1 VKNSFI
7 YDLPV
12 DYSVDYPCDGEC
24 TLTSICRCLKIINQ
38 RVSKVDISI
47 LSHRF
52 FKDIFLN
59 DRDMKIKSIL
69 FDSDSSE
76 IELYFINRIL
86 SINKVWMSEEWEVIV
101 ENSYYGEEVTEI
113 SLNEILFTKVLEQCK
128 KVFSLVSIDEKVKF
142 VLELEYKEL
151 PNFIKSSSFRLIE
164 IDRSKINPTNQKHLE
179 SVSEKDLSFYSEK
192 SYDVPR
198 GIVKKNGDVYTI
210 IDGYHRIS
218 QYRSKKIK
226 VFEAYE
232 I

>member
-24 TLTSICRCLKIINQ
+24 TSTSICRCLKIINQ

-86 SINKVWMSEEWEVIV
+86 SINKVWMPEEWKVIV
-101 ENSYYGEEVTEI
+101 ENSYYGEEVVET
-113 SLNEILFTKVLEQCK
+113 SLNERLFTKVLEQCK
-128 KVFSLVSIDEKVKF
+128 KVFSLGSIDEKIKF

-164 IDRSKINPTNQKHLE
+164 IDKSKIKFTNQKHLE
-179 SVSEKDLSFYSEK
+179 SVLEKDLSFYSEK
-192 SYDVPR
+192 NYDVPR
-198 GIVKKNGDVYTI
+198 GVVKKNGDIYTI

-218 QYRSKKIK
+218 QYRPKKIK